1 MRNKKQLQAFVRK
14 QKELKKKLGNY
25 KNRSAIKKDI
35 KAVGGIGL
43 PSKMPGYAYGL
54 SAERCITG
62 SKLREIPGSICH
74 GCYAMG
80 ANYQYPSVKGAHE
93 ARFESLSDLEAWT
106 DSMSNILAYLG
117 TLLPKAERYWRW
129 HDSGDLQGIEHLD
142 AIVQVAIRN
151 PEWRFW
157 IPTKEYAMVR
167 KYKERGAF
175 PGNLAVR
182 VSAPMLNKACPGAL
196 QNLTGLYS
204 TVGHD
209 EEERCPAYDQAGFCG
224 TCRKCWDVEEACTDY
239 PKHQ

>member
-1 MRNKKQLQAFVRK
+1 MSKPKKQSEFARK

-25 KNRSAIKKDI
+25 KNRSAIKKEI
-35 KAVGGIGL
+35 KEVGGIGL
-43 PSKMPGYAYGL
+43 PSKMPGYAYGI

-62 SKLREIPGSICH
+62 SKLREVKGSVCE

-93 ARFESLSDLEAWT
+93 ARYEALQDLETWT
-106 DSMSNILAYLG
+106 DNMCRIMEYLG
-117 TLLPKAERYWRW
+117 TLLPDTERYWRW
-129 HDSGDLQGIEHLD
+129 HDSGDLQSIEHLD

-167 KYKERGAF
+167 KYKERGDF

-182 VSAPMLNKACPGAL
+182 VSAPMLNKPCPGAL
-196 QNLTGLYS
+196 QTLTGLYS
-204 TVGHD
+204 TVGHN
-209 EEERCPAYDQAGFCG
+209 EEERCPAYDQEGFCG
-224 TCRKCWDVEEACTDY
+224 SCRKCWDPKEAVTDY
-239 PKHQ
+239 PKH

>member
-1 MRNKKQLQAFVRK
+1 MGITKQLSAFAQD
-14 QKELKKKLGNY
+14 QKEQKRKLSNYLKHM
-25 KNRSAIKKDI
+25 AIRDYVR
-35 KAVGGIGL
+35 AVGGIGL
-43 PSKMPGYAYGL
+43 PSKMPGYAYGI

-62 SKLREIPGSICH
+62 SKLREIPGSVCH

-80 ANYQYPSVKGAHE
+80 ANYQYPSVKKAHE
-93 ARFESLSDLEAWT
+93 ARYESLNDLGAWVEN
-106 DSMSNILAYLG
+106 MCKIMEYLG
-117 TLLPKAERYWRW
+117 TLLPDTERYWRW

-182 VSAPMLNKACPGAL
+182 VSAPMLNRACPGAL

-204 TVGHD
+204 TVGHN
-209 EEERCPAYDQAGFCG
+209 EEERCPAYDQEGFCG
-224 TCRKCWDVEEACTDY
+224 TCRKCWDPKEAVTDY
-239 PKHQ
+239 PKH